1 MATTIQSDKSIIGDI
16 RKAKVVARQVGHRDL
31 DLSLK
36 IHPIRKDIIPLK
48 DDNAIKNAI
57 RNLLVSN
64 FSDRPFQRDK
74 GANLRALLFEPA
86 DVITTVAIKQNIRKV
101 IAKYEPR
108 VKLIR
113 ISVQNKA
120 DQNAYRIIV
129 RFLIKEFDQA
139 DNVEI
144 ILRRLR

>member
-1 MATTIQSDKSIIGDI
+1 MATIQSDKSIIGDI
-16 RKAKVVARQVGHRDL
+16 QKAKVTARQVGHRDL

-86 DVITTVAIKQNIRKV
+86 DTITEVAMVQNIRKV
-101 IAKYEPR
+101 IRKYEPR
-108 VKLIR
+108 VNIIK
-113 ISVQNKA
+113 ISVNNLA

-129 RFLIKEFDQA
+129 RFLIKEFDRQ
-139 DNVEI
+139 DNVEV

>member
-1 MATTIQSDKSIIGDI
+1 MATTIQSDKSVIGDI

-108 VKLIR
+108 VKLIK
-113 ISVQNKA
+113 ITVQNKA

>member
-1 MATTIQSDKSIIGDI
+1 MATIQSDKSIIGDI
-16 RKAKVVARQVGHRDL
+16 EKAKVTARQVGHRDL

-86 DVITTVAIKQNIRKV
+86 DTITEVAMVQNIRKV
-101 IAKYEPR
+101 IRKYEPR
-108 VKLIR
+108 VKVLK
-113 ISVQNKA
+113 ISVNNQA

-129 RFLIKEFDQA
+129 RFLIKEFDQQ

>member
-1 MATTIQSDKSIIGDI
+1 MAITQSDKSIIGDI
-16 RKAKVVARQVGHRDL
+16 QKAKVTARQVGHRDL

-86 DVITTVAIKQNIRKV
+86 DTITEVAMVQNIRKV
-101 IAKYEPR
+101 IRKYEPR
-108 VKLIR
+108 VKVLK
-113 ISVQNKA
+113 ISVNNQA

-129 RFLIKEFDQA
+129 RFLIKEFDQQ

>member
-1 MATTIQSDKSIIGDI
+1 MATIQSDKSIIGDI
-16 RKAKVVARQVGHRDL
+16 EKAKVTARQVGHRDL

-64 FSDRPFQRDK
+64 FSDRPFGRDK

-86 DVITTVAIKQNIRKV
+86 DTITEVAMVQNIRKV
-101 IAKYEPR
+101 IRKYEPR
-108 VKLIR
+108 VNIIK
-113 ISVQNKA
+113 ISVNNLA

-129 RFLIKEFDQA
+129 RFLIKEFDRQ
-139 DNVEI
+139 DNVEV

>member
-1 MATTIQSDKSIIGDI
+1 MATIQSDKSIIGDI
-16 RKAKVVARQVGHRDL
+16 QKAKVTARQVGHRDL

-86 DVITTVAIKQNIRKV
+86 DTITEVAMVQNIRKV
-101 IAKYEPR
+101 IRKYEPR
-108 VKLIR
+108 VKVLK
-113 ISVQNKA
+113 ISVNNQA

-129 RFLIKEFDQA
+129 RFLIKEFDQQ

>member
-1 MATTIQSDKSIIGDI
+1 MATTIQSDKSIIGDT

>member
-1 MATTIQSDKSIIGDI
+1 MATIQSDKSIIGDI
-16 RKAKVVARQVGHRDL
+16 QKAKVTARQVGHRDL

-64 FSDRPFQRDK
+64 FSDRPFGRDK

-86 DVITTVAIKQNIRKV
+86 DTITEVAMVQNIRKV
-101 IAKYEPR
+101 IRKYEPR
-108 VKLIR
+108 VNIIK
-113 ISVQNKA
+113 ISVNNLA

-129 RFLIKEFDQA
+129 RFLIKEFDRQ
-139 DNVEI
+139 DNVEV

>member
-1 MATTIQSDKSIIGDI
+1 MATIQSDKSIIGDI
-16 RKAKVVARQVGHRDL
+16 QKAKVTARQVGHRDL

-64 FSDRPFQRDK
+64 FSDRPFGRDK

-86 DVITTVAIKQNIRKV
+86 DTITEVAMVQNIRKV
-101 IAKYEPR
+101 IRKYEPR
-108 VKLIR
+108 VKVLK
-113 ISVQNKA
+113 ISVNNQA

-129 RFLIKEFDQA
+129 RFLIKEFDQQ